1 MKRWYLFSGILAALL
16 GLLVIIFPAFWIK
29 LVVVILGLAAI
40 AYGIYSLKITKV
52 ISDELNYRR
61 TILIKSIVSIVA
73 GLMAVLF
80 PLAIGGAAWTAM
92 IWLLIFY
99 LLISAA
105 AGFYAAALL
114 KDSGVERKRYI
125 IENLLLLACAVILI
139 LISPRSLGNAIIRL
153 IGIVVLVAG
162 LALILFDVFSARG
175 KVEVIIKDERPVAE
189 EETVNHDGDA
199 AVDSSSNDADL
210 YQGGGSLPLAPKSS
224 LTVVAP
230 PSAGSGTA
238 TTVRSGLVRY
248 PLS

>member
-175 KVEVIIKDERPVAE
+175 EVEVIIKNERPAKTE
-189 EETVNHDGDA
+189 EDVVNRDGDA
-199 AVDSSSNDADL
+199 EVDTDSNDTDM
-210 YQGGGSLPLAPKSS
+210 
-224 LTVVAP
+224 
-230 PSAGSGTA
+230 
-238 TTVRSGLVRY
+238 
-248 PLS
+248 

>member
-125 IENLLLLACAVILI
+125 IENLLLLAAAVVLI

-162 LALILFDVFSARG
+162 LALILFGVFSARG

-210 YQGGGSLPLAPKSS
+210 
-224 LTVVAP
+224 
-230 PSAGSGTA
+230 
-238 TTVRSGLVRY
+238 
-248 PLS
+248 

>member
-52 ISDELNYRR
+52 ISDEINYRR

-92 IWLLIFY
+92 IWLLVFY

-162 LALILFDVFSARG
+162 VALILFDVFSARG
-175 KVEVIIKDERPVAE
+175 EVEVIIKDERPAKTE
-189 EETVNHDGDA
+189 EEVVNHDGDA
-199 AVDSSSNDADL
+199 EVDTESNDTDM
-210 YQGGGSLPLAPKSS
+210 
-224 LTVVAP
+224 
-230 PSAGSGTA
+230 
-238 TTVRSGLVRY
+238 
-248 PLS
+248 

>member
-175 KVEVIIKDERPVAE
+175 EVKVIIKDERPAKTE
-189 EETVNHDGDA
+189 EEVVNHDGDA
-199 AVDSSSNDADL
+199 EVDSESNDTDM
-210 YQGGGSLPLAPKSS
+210 
-224 LTVVAP
+224 
-230 PSAGSGTA
+230 
-238 TTVRSGLVRY
+238 
-248 PLS
+248 

>member
-52 ISDELNYRR
+52 ISDEINYRR

-99 LLISAA
+99 LLVSAA

-125 IENLLLLACAVILI
+125 IENLLLLACAVVLI

-175 KVEVIIKDERPVAE
+175 EVEVIVKDERPAKTE
-189 EETVNHDGDA
+189 EEVVNHDGDA
-199 AVDSSSNDADL
+199 EVDSESNDTDM
-210 YQGGGSLPLAPKSS
+210 
-224 LTVVAP
+224 
-230 PSAGSGTA
+230 
-238 TTVRSGLVRY
+238 
-248 PLS
+248 

>member
-125 IENLLLLACAVILI
+125 IENLLLLAAAVVLI

-153 IGIVVLVAG
+153 IGILVLVAG

-210 YQGGGSLPLAPKSS
+210 
-224 LTVVAP
+224 
-230 PSAGSGTA
+230 
-238 TTVRSGLVRY
+238 
-248 PLS
+248 